1 MDLKAGAKNNNNNN
15 YYNNV
20 PAATIVHSI
29 NARYCTT
36 QQQSKSDFEII
47 MIV

>member
-1 MDLKAGAKNNNNNN
+1 MDLKAGAKNNNND

-29 NARYCTT
+29 IARYCSTAT
-36 QQQSKSDFEII
+36 IKK
-47 MIV
+47 